1 MKALK
6 IYFSLL
12 ALIGISVLQAQVTTE
27 PAKAD
32 EIDPEA
38 TLKITVD
45 IYALDQS
52 KDYVQNLIEDAEAG
66 MDLYIWTWSP
76 KEHSKG
82 HPLQNGLGAEAWKN
96 SNDTLK
102 MVDEGGGLYSWTII
116 PTEFYE
122 VTAQEVYDKDIKFLV
137 KPKDGGGYG
146 DPDRKSDDLTVA
158 VDPPDLTRK
167 PAFLFPGRF
176 QSDDL
181 VMLYYD
187 NNKEEN
193 PGMQNIASD
202 EVYFFAEATLSDS
215 TTVRIANN
223 GFSVGN
229 YPELK
234 MDDYGGG
241 IYKRYFFARKL
252 FNVPPEKDIASITM
266 YIQKKT
272 FLNPTTDRIRY
283 NVVANI
289 SCE

>member
-1 MKALK
+1 M
-6 IYFSLL
+6 
-12 ALIGISVLQAQVTTE
+12 QAQVTTD

-32 EIDPEA
+32 EIDPDGV
-38 TLKITVD
+38 LKITVD
-45 IYALDQS
+45 IYALDQGQE
-52 KDYVQNLIEDAEAG
+52 YVQNLIADAEAG
-66 MDLYIWTWSP
+66 LDLYIWTWSP
-76 KEHSKG
+76 KEFPAG
-82 HPLQNGLGAEAWKN
+82 HPKANGTGSEAWKN

-187 NNKEEN
+187 NSEEEN
-193 PGMQNIASD
+193 PGMQNIASE
-202 EVYFFAEATLSDS
+202 EVYFFAEAMLSDS

-229 YPELK
+229 FPQLK
-234 MDDYGGG
+234 MEDFGGG
-241 IYKRYFFARKL
+241 IYKRYFFPNEL
-252 FNVPPEKDIASITM
+252 FNVPAGKTISNITM
-266 YIQKKT
+266 YVQKKT
-272 FLNPTTDRIRY
+272 YINPATDRIKY
-283 NVVANI
+283 NVIANL